1 MATRTAGSAVFE
13 RSVYRRIVVPLADDD
28 DESETGVELA
38 AELAPD
44 GGASI
49 TAVVV
54 IEVPAALPLDAH
66 MHDEEAAARRALDK
80 AHAIAERRGVSLR
93 ERVVRARARGEA
105 IVAEADS
112 AGADLIVLRATPQ
125 RRRKLFRETVFYVLR
140 NASCRVLV
148 STRRPA

>member
-1 MATRTAGSAVFE
+1 MATRTAGSLVFE
-13 RSVYRRIVVPLADDD
+13 RSAYRRIVVPLADD

-49 TAVVV
+49 TAIVV

-66 MHDEEAAARRALDK
+66 MHEEEAAARRALDK
-80 AHAIAERRGVSLR
+80 AHAIAERRGVRLR
-93 ERVVRARARGEA
+93 ERIVRARAWGEA
-105 IVAEADS
+105 IVDEADR

-125 RRRKLFRETVFYVLR
+125 HRKKIFRETVFYVLR
-140 NASCRVLV
+140 HASCRVLV
-148 STRRPA
+148 STRQAA

>member
-1 MATRTAGSAVFE
+1 MATRTAESSVFD
-13 RSVYRRIVVPLADDD
+13 RSTYRRIVVPLADDD

-54 IEVPAALPLDAH
+54 IEVPPALPLDAH

-80 AHAIAERRGVSLR
+80 AHAIAERRGVTLR

-105 IVAEADS
+105 IVAEAE
-112 AGADLIVLRATPQ
+112 AAHADLIVLRATPQ
-125 RRRKLFRETVFYVLR
+125 RRKKPFGETVFYVLR
-140 NASCRVLV
+140 HAGCRVLV
-148 STRRPA
+148 STRRAA